1 MSAIRFANVTKQ
13 FADASHTAVDGV
25 SFEVEAGSFVVLL
38 GPSGCGKTTLMKMV
52 NRLYEPTSGT
62 IFVGEDDITTLDK
75 IVLRRRIGY
84 VIQQVGLFPHMTV
97 AENVGI
103 VPDLLKWPRDK
114 IKARVNELLD
124 LVELP
129 PDEYAT
135 RYPGQLSGGQQQ
147 RVGVARAL
155 AGEPEVIL
163 MDEPFGAIDA
173 ITRTTLQDELLYLQ
187 QKLHKTILFVT
198 HDVEEALR
206 LADQIVIMREGQ
218 VVQMDSPVNILRQ
231 PADAFVSQ
239 LMGSQ
244 DLLRLLR
251 LVKITA
257 VMTPL
262 PNTQNTPPTTFTLPA
277 TADCHTALSLL
288 LPHPEA
294 LVIVENEAGQPVG
307 RVTLADIQQLLR
319 AEMAEAA

>member
-1 MSAIRFANVTKQ
+1 MSAIRFEGITKE
-13 FADASHTAVDGV
+13 FADATHAAVDGV
-25 SFEVEAGSFVVLL
+25 SFEVATGSFVVLL

-52 NRLYEPTSGT
+52 NRLYEPTAGT
-62 IFVGEDDITTLDK
+62 IFVGDDDIEALDK
-75 IVLRRRIGY
+75 IQLRRRIGY

-103 VPDLLKWPRDK
+103 VPDLLKWPSDK
-114 IKARVNELLD
+114 IEARVNELLT

-129 PDEYAT
+129 PEEYAT

-155 AGEPEVIL
+155 AGDPEVIL

-206 LADQIVIMREGQ
+206 LADQIVIMRAGK
-218 VVQMDSPVNILRQ
+218 VVQMDTPVNILRQ

-239 LMGSQ
+239 LMGSD

-251 LVKITA
+251 LVRVTA
-257 VMTPL
+257 VMHQPTA
-262 PNTQNTPPTTFTLPA
+262 TPPDFLLPA
-277 TADCHTALSLL
+277 TADLHTALSLL
-288 LPHPEA
+288 LPRPQATIGITAEREDA
-294 LVIVENEAGQPVG
+294 GELVGI
-307 RVTLADIQQLLR
+307 LSLSDIQHLLQ
-319 AEMAEAA
+319 AEVA

>member
-1 MSAIRFANVTKQ
+1 MSAIRFADVTKK
-13 FADASHTAVDGV
+13 FADASHAAVAGV
-25 SFEVEAGSFVVLL
+25 SFEVETGSFVVLL

-62 IFVGEDDITTLDK
+62 IFVGDDDITTLDK
-75 IVLRRRIGY
+75 IALRRRIGY

-97 AENVGI
+97 AENVGV
-103 VPDLLKWPRDK
+103 VPDLLKWPREK
-114 IKARVNELLD
+114 ITARVNELLE

-129 PDEYAT
+129 PHEYAT

-206 LADQIVIMREGQ
+206 LADQIVIMRAGQ

-231 PADAFVSQ
+231 PVDAFVSQ

-244 DLLRLLR
+244 DMLRLLR

-257 VMTPL
+257 VMTPFTD
-262 PNTQNTPPTTFTLPA
+262 TQNDPNFTLPH

-288 LPHPEA
+288 LPHPNA
-294 LVIVENEAGQPVG
+294 FVLVENEAGQPVG
-307 RVTLADIQQLLR
+307 RVDLGDIQQLLQ
-319 AEMAEAA
+319 AEMVEAA